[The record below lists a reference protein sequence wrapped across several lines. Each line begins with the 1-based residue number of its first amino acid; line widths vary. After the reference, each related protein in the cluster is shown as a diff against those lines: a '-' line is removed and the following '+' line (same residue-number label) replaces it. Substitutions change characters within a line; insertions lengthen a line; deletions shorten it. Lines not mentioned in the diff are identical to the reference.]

1 MPYSQIFHEFLAKN
15 VCNNLFVCFE
25 KPSDSERKTFR
36 YCTWRISW
44 HWACYEIAT
53 LSKNFIMAGHQVV
66 IANQCWFADVYL
78 AIEATFAFLNEHKI
92 YPEGLNNC
100 SSVEILPSYY
110 NRRVDY
116 WKKGNNHYKPRLSA
130 PNLYETPERPHGLQ
144 CKCSKGLPAA
154 GRNAGEFAQKFDTV
168 SVTSNILKYLQD

>member
-1 MPYSQIFHEFLAKN
+1 MPCSQTFSRSFGENFCSLTSLHDWKSQAIPKETHFDVLEEFI
-15 VCNNLFVCFE
+15 V
-25 KPSDSERKTFR
+25 
-36 YCTWRISW
+36 
-44 HWACYEIAT
+44 
-53 LSKNFIMAGHQVV
+53 GHQVV

-116 WKKGNNHYKPRLSA
+116 
-130 PNLYETPERPHGLQ
+130 
-144 CKCSKGLPAA
+144 
-154 GRNAGEFAQKFDTV
+154 
-168 SVTSNILKYLQD
+168 